1 MRGIEQR
8 LAKPVRDNPAGTVTV
23 LYAFAEYG
31 ETGHQTADQAIAAHF
46 PEGVPDGVTVTV
58 NIYHW
63 ADWADT
69 DQ

>member
-1 MRGIEQR
+1 MRAIEQR
-8 LAKPVRDNPAGTVTV
+8 LARLEQRDNPTGTVIYT
-23 LYAFAEYG
+23 FAEYG
-31 ETGHQTADQAIAAHF
+31 ETGDQAKDRAIAAHF

-63 ADWADT
+63 ADWADG